1 MLEDGAA
8 AQRRG
13 ASDAQIL
20 ADVLPEVEHYLP
32 DISRQ
37 LQDCLITRWAH
48 AMPSV
53 PVGRAADVLAYRGR
67 APASRQRV
75 FLAGD
80 YVNAPFTD
88 AAAAT
93 GLWAAQAVTRAV
105 SSTARAG

>member
-1 MLEDGAA
+1 MPAKPAA
-8 AQRRG
+8 DRLG

-20 ADVLPEVEHYLP
+20 ADVLPEDEHYLP
-32 DISRQ
+32 GISRQ
-37 LQDCLITRWAH
+37 LQDCLVTRWAQ
-48 AMPSV
+48 AMPTV
-53 PVGRAADVLAYRGR
+53 PVGRAADVLAYRSR

-93 GLWAAQAVTRAV
+93 GLWAAQAIMRAE